1 MTSPCRTT
9 GSAGSTST
17 VEVRLVPRPPRGSA
31 VGLLLLLLVLGGA
44 APAIAQAP
52 TADDA
57 RPDGARLDGAA
68 AAGWRL
74 RALDGRVSTLAALR
88 GRPVVVNFWATWC
101 PPCVAELA
109 SLQTLHDSLAADGLA
124 VVLVSPESPATV
136 RRFLAR
142 RGVTVPAFVEAE
154 RVPAA
159 LGVRALPTTVVLDR
173 RGDIA
178 LVRRGAAAWD
188 TPAVRAWLRA
198 LLRESATDAAEHR
211 AAAPATPR

>member
-1 MTSPCRTT
+1 MSTT
-9 GSAGSTST
+9 G
-17 VEVRLVPRPPRGSA
+17 VRLVPRPPRPPHGKA

-44 APAIAQAP
+44 GTTAAQAP
-52 TADDA
+52 TAGDA
-57 RPDGARLDGAA
+57 RPDGARADGAA
-68 AAGWRL
+68 AAAWRL
-74 RALDGRVSTLAALR
+74 RGLDGRVTRLATLR

-109 SLQTLHDSLAADGLA
+109 SLQVLHDSLAADGLA
-124 VVLVSPESPATV
+124 VVLVSPEPPATV

-154 RVPAA
+154 PVPAA
-159 LGVRALPTTVVLDR
+159 LGVHALPTTVVLDR

-211 AAAPATPR
+211 AAAPATTR